1 MSSLPLVA
9 SVPVVVAGAT
19 MLIPSG
25 GKNHLFVV
33 VYNPGIV
40 NGVQKVLLVPFEA
53 AFSKCDNSC
62 LISVGDHPFISH
74 SSYMGYPH
82 ARSEL
87 LNHVVQCLSNG
98 SYGASYPPVSS
109 ALLAKIQSG
118 YSSTKRV
125 PRFIKSDWP

>member
-40 NGVQKVLLVPFEA
+40 NGVQKVLLVPLKQHF
-53 AFSKCDNSC
+53 
-62 LISVGDHPFISH
+62 
-74 SSYMGYPH
+74 
-82 ARSEL
+82 
-87 LNHVVQCLSNG
+87 LNVIT
-98 SYGASYPPVSS
+98 
-109 ALLAKIQSG
+109 LA
-118 YSSTKRV
+118 
-125 PRFIKSDWP
+125 